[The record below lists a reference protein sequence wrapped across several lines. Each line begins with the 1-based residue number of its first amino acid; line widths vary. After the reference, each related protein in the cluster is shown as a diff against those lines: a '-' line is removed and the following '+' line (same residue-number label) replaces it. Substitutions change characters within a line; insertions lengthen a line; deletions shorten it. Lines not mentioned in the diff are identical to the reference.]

1 MYRFI
6 QGLIAATML
15 AVLTLTSVMVSAE
28 GFYFGVGG
36 YSASMD
42 TGEFDDDDV
51 VPAGFLGY
59 QFIDSNIFM
68 LSAELGYYDLGGYS
82 GSGYDVDSDAL
93 TLGAVGY
100 LPIGPFFELYAKA
113 GIASVNVD
121 IEVLNVKDDLG
132 GEEAFGGIGFSFD
145 ILDIVDIYAEY
156 LLFDTEVDSEMVGVG
171 VRFDFF

>member
-1 MYRFI
+1 MNRFI
-6 QGLIAATML
+6 QGLMGAAML
-15 AVLTLTSVMVSAE
+15 AMLALTSLTASAE

-42 TGEFDDDDV
+42 TGEVDDDDV

-68 LSAELGYYDLGGYS
+68 LSAELGYYDLGAYT

-100 LPIGPFFELYAKA
+100 LPIGPFFEIYAKA

-121 IEVLNVKDDLG
+121 VEVLNEKSAFG
-132 GEEAFGGIGFSFD
+132 GEEAFGGVGFSFD

-156 LLFDTEVDSEMVGVG
+156 LVFDTEVDSEMIGVG